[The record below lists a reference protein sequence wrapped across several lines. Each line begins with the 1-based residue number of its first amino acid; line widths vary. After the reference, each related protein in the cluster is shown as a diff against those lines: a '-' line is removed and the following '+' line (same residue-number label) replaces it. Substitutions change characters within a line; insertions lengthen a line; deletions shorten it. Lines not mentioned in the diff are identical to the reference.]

1 MAVKLRDYLNDTK
14 SAATQAALLCT
25 RSAADG
31 EIYVVQVDDAST
43 GSGFP
48 SGGGGGG
55 GGGDVNL
62 TGINGTA
69 PATNTGNATSGTQRV
84 VLASNQPAVAVSA
97 SSLPLPSGAAT
108 ETTLASIDGKTPSL
122 GQANNANS
130 QPVVISSQQ
139 TSTVPAARGAA
150 GIICTPA
157 QQTLF
162 RTTFASV
169 LANVDPT
176 FFNTIQ
182 TGSGQGVSQS
192 AGNLVLTTGTTAN
205 SETIL
210 RSTSSFSG
218 SLIARIQTIL
228 SQRIANQNFFAELVD
243 VIGDSLAVTVN
254 SATSITVT
262 IPSNPFTSVNVG
274 QSMYIGAVQNIS
286 ATAVPGRYAIA
297 SVAGNNVNFTVAGWP
312 ATGSGTCSLF
322 GWNYYQIQYTGTTAT
337 NANYDAQRRGW
348 ATGPGAITINNTASP
363 GHMVV
368 MSNNDGVAYVSDL
381 LVASA
386 TGQQTTQRGSRV
398 INLPEENTSLFLQIR
413 SVNGTAAP
421 ASTTTWTLGM
431 ASVENYAA
439 SSVVVSDVKAHGNGS
454 LLPVSVVNT
463 PSVTVSSGTITTVST
478 VSTVSTVTAAGL
490 QIPITAADVASA
502 ALTTTTTTAAFTPGQ
517 GISYQVN
524 IPVTAVTGTTPT
536 LDVSIE
542 ESDDTGTNWFKV
554 YDFPRITAVGMYRSP
569 VITLNGNRVRYVQT
583 VGGTTPSFTRAVNR
597 LQSHSPGQF
606 LRQLVNRTIDPNT
619 LNSTSVAIGVGGCVN
634 FNALIRCTAQTTA
647 ATITL
652 QFSHDNVNW
661 HTTGNTLA
669 TVVGIAHLKV
679 QNEKWA
685 FVRGIV
691 SAAGTGITLAEF
703 IITGSDK

>member
-1 MAVKLRDYLNDTK
+1 MT
-14 SAATQAALLCT
+14 
-25 RSAADG
+25 
-31 EIYVVQVDDAST
+31 
-43 GSGFP
+43 SGYTHLP
-48 SGGGGGG
+48 ASGGGGGG

-69 PATNTGNATSGTQRV
+69 PATNTGNATAGTQRV
-84 VLASNQPAVAVSA
+84 VLASNQPAVPVSA
-97 SSLPLPSGAAT
+97 ASLPLPAGAAT
-108 ETTLASIDGKTPSL
+108 ETTLAAINTKTPSL

-139 TSTVPAARGAA
+139 TSAVPAVRGSQ
-150 GIICTPA
+150 GLITTTA

-169 LANVDPT
+169 LASSVDSA
-176 FFNTIQ
+176 FFSTIQ
-182 TGSGQGVSQS
+182 TGSGQGISQS
-192 AGNLVLTTGTTAN
+192 GGSLLLTSGTTAN

-218 SLIARIQTIL
+218 SLVARIQTIL
-228 SQRIANQNFFAELVD
+228 SQRIANQNFFLELVD

-262 IPSNPFTSVNVG
+262 IPSNPFTSANVG

-297 SVAGNNVNFTVAGWP
+297 SVAGNNVTFTVAGWP
-312 ATGSGTCSLF
+312 ASGSGTCSLF

-348 ATGPGAITINNTASP
+348 ASGVSALTINTTASL

-368 MSNNDGVAYVSDL
+368 MSNNDGAAYVSDL

-398 INLPEENTSLFLQIR
+398 VNLPEENTPLFLQIR
-413 SVNGTAAP
+413 SVNGSTAP

-431 ASVENYAA
+431 ASVENYSA
-439 SSVVVSDVKAHGNGS
+439 SSVVVNEVKAQGNGS

-463 PSVTVSSGTITTVST
+463 PAVTL
-478 VSTVSTVTAAGL
+478 TAGGL
-490 QIPITAADVASA
+490 QIPITAPDVVSA
-502 ALTTTTTTAAFTPGQ
+502 ALTTTTTTAALTPAQ

-542 ESDDTGTNWFKV
+542 ESDDSGTNWFKV
-554 YDFPRITAVGMYRSP
+554 YDFPRITAAGIYRSP
-569 VITLNGNRVRYVQT
+569 TITLMGNRVRYVQT
-583 VGGTTPSFTRAVNR
+583 VTGTTPSFTRSINR
-597 LQSHSPGQF
+597 LQSHNPGQF

-619 LNSTSVAIGVGGCVN
+619 LNSTSAVLPVGDATN
-634 FNALIRCTAQTTA
+634 FNILARCTAQTTP

-661 HTTGNTLA
+661 HTTGNILA
-669 TVVGIAHLKV
+669 TVVGFAHTKV

-685 FVRGIV
+685 FARAIV
-691 SAAGTGITLAEF
+691 SAAGTGITLSELQIVA
-703 IITGSDK
+703 SDK